1 MKKQIAKLVELADR
15 LDSKGMYKEADD
27 IDDMLTDIEVKGKVK
42 DREDLERLKS
52 IGMEMINRLI
62 MNFPDAPREYLN
74 YCKAQGLY
82 GSDWYND
89 EDRDIKLAPWKGY
102 VHTSTEEEV
111 LNNFGHFP
119 CEWVEEGI
127 KSAIRDYEGYI
138 RDYESQINSGKYR
151 QSVFGKQDEKSCREM
166 IDHYEKRI
174 RKLK

>member
-1 MKKQIAKLVELADR
+1 
-15 LDSKGMYKEADD
+15 
-27 IDDMLTDIEVKGKVK
+27 
-42 DREDLERLKS
+42 
-52 IGMEMINRLI
+52 MEMINRLI

-119 CEWVEEGI
+119 CEWVEE
-127 KSAIRDYEGYI
+127 
-138 RDYESQINSGKYR
+138 
-151 QSVFGKQDEKSCREM
+151 VFL
-166 IDHYEKRI
+166 YP
-174 RKLK
+174 LKETRSPAFSHLWSRLVLS